1 MRGALVRLALVA
13 AAAASTAAGL
23 LNKGLAGF
31 VTDRSTAV
39 PRSAAN
45 PSTLALTPA
54 PGSLLE
60 SVGIALVRAHHRLQA
75 KRAISFARAAVQNL
89 ECGRDISIQRRPN
102 NPPPRP
108 QHPQRL
114 LSPAPHHAS
123 PGSSCFPII
132 IRLWHPQPSLHPR
145 EPFLCGPLISPRL
158 PRITP
163 SAGAYRQHGTSGF
176 AFLLNLLRRPDTSPP
191 PPPSGTS
198 LSSVSVL
205 HPSLATIIL

>member
-1 MRGALVRLALVA
+1 MCEARWSDSALVA
-13 AAAASTAAGL
+13 AAAMSSPAGV

-31 VTDRSTAV
+31 VTDRSAAV

-45 PSTLALTPA
+45 PSTLALTPG
-54 PGSLLE
+54 PRSLLE

-114 LSPAPHHAS
+114 LV
-123 PGSSCFPII
+123 
-132 IRLWHPQPSLHPR
+132 LL
-145 EPFLCGPLISPRL
+145 LTPRL
-158 PRITP
+158 PRTELFP
-163 SAGAYRQHGTSGF
+163 HNNQAVA
-176 AFLLNLLRRPDTSPP
+176 LLS
-191 PPPSGTS
+191 
-198 LSSVSVL
+198 
-205 HPSLATIIL
+205 